1 MYDWTQKNGLYY
13 EGWYIILSRFLKVTK
28 EQLTH
33 LTALEG
39 QKLSFTPTASLDT
52 SKDSVQ
58 DCALSDSVNEV
69 WQMLWLCT
77 FI

>member
-1 MYDWTQKNGLYY
+1 MKINCFYARFFNETEVFLRGTV
-13 EGWYIILSRFLKVTK
+13 ILSRFLKVTK

-69 WQMLWLCT
+69 
-77 FI
+77 